1 MNNYIPGQRW
11 ISDAESRMGL
21 GTVLSSEERTVK
33 ISFPATG
40 EVRLYAKQA
49 APLTRIIFNI
59 GDEISTEDGLTIIV
73 DSIIDD
79 EGLIIYQGINEAGE
93 QLTISEDCLANT
105 VQLNR
110 PAERLFNGQTDSDKW
125 FQARFQT
132 INQQNRLAHNDLYG
146 LVGSRTSLIPHQLYI
161 ANEVAHR
168 HAPRVLLAD
177 EVGLG
182 KTIEAGMIIHHQIL
196 TERAQRILIV
206 VPESL
211 IHQWLVEMLRK
222 FNMTFSIFDA
232 DRCYALEEGNKES
245 DEEFNIFQT
254 EQLVICSIEFL
265 AEYEN
270 YYQQSLL
277 GEWDLLVVDEVH
289 HLYWSINEVSTE
301 YEIIEQLSHSTR
313 GVLLLTAT
321 PEQLGKESHYARLR
335 LLDPNRFPDF
345 KSFIEEEKNYEPIA
359 LAVED
364 LFSGEELSSNTLEIL
379 RGTLVDADARF
390 LDMIGNTE
398 FHSPVNIEAKKKVID
413 QLLDYHGTGRVL
425 FRNTRNTIK
434 GFPDRELVV
443 YPLPSSQEYLSLYD
457 DSPNKLIEEENIN
470 LLLCPEMLYQ
480 QDGHTNWG
488 EIDPRVNWLIDMLKV
503 LKEEKVLV
511 ICAHASSAIDISKL
525 LQKKEGLHVAA
536 FHEGLSLVERDRV
549 AAYFANEIDGSQVL
563 ICSEIG
569 SEGRNFQFAHHL
581 ILFDLPLNPDLLEQ
595 RIGRLDR
602 IGQRETIKIH
612 VPYIENTPLAVMFN
626 WYQEGLE
633 AFRVTC
639 PAGQAVFE
647 QIESELKADLIA
659 NKISDRLINKTSKIH
674 LQLNDAM
681 HKGRDRLL
689 EYGSCRPAI
698 AEALKSKA
706 IMDDNN
712 NTLPEYM
719 DLIFDCF
726 GINSEFH
733 TESSYILSPGERM
746 LLSFPGLTDEGMTIT
761 YSRETA
767 LIHED
772 MQYLSWEHPLV
783 SYAMD
788 MVMSSELGNATVCT
802 LKQEEINPGSLLMEA
817 LFVLEPIDKLDMQ
830 SSRYLPPTTIRI
842 MLDEQGN
849 RLNIESNMI
858 NENQS
863 RVASE
868 IIKEVIN
875 MKADVI
881 RTLLE
886 KSRNLAEEQAP
897 KLKQQAIER
906 TNDILQ
912 TEVDRLLHM
921 RIVNSNIR
929 LEEIEYFKNQ
939 LEITSELIAT
949 ASIRLDALRIII
961 TI

>member
-21 GTVLSSEERTVK
+21 GIVLSSEERTVK

-59 GDEISTEDGLTIIV
+59 GDEISTEEGLKIIV
-73 DSIIDD
+73 NSIIDD
-79 EGLIIYQGINEAGE
+79 EGLIIYQGINEVGE
-93 QLTISEDCLANT
+93 QLTISEDCLAHT

-110 PAERLFNGQTDSDKW
+110 PAERLFNGQIDSDKW

-132 INQQNRLAHNDLYG
+132 INHQNRLAHNNLYG

-182 KTIEAGMIIHHQIL
+182 KTIEAGMIIHHLIL

-232 DRCYALEEGNKES
+232 DRCYALDKGNKES
-245 DEEFNIFQT
+245 NEAVNIFQS

-335 LLDPNRFPDF
+335 LLDPNRFLDF
-345 KSFIEEEKNYEPIA
+345 KSFVEEEKNYEPIA
-359 LAVED
+359 RAVED
-364 LFSGEELSSNTLEIL
+364 LFSGDELSSGTLEIL
-379 RGTLVDADARF
+379 GDTLADTGAK
-390 LDMIGNTE
+390 LLETIGNTE
-398 FHSPVNIEAKKKVID
+398 FHSQENIEAKKKVID

-434 GFPDRELVV
+434 GFPDRELIV
-443 YPLPSSQEYLSLYD
+443 YPLPSSQEYLSLYGE
-457 DSPNKLIEEENIN
+457 SPNKPIEEYDIE

-480 QDGHTNWG
+480 QKGKSNW
-488 EIDPRVNWLIDMLKV
+488 EKIDPRINWLIDKLKL
-503 LKEEKVLV
+503 LKEEKVLM
-511 ICAHASSAIDISKL
+511 ICAHANSAIDISKL
-525 LQKKEGLHVAA
+525 LRKKEGLHVAA
-536 FHEGLSLVERDRV
+536 FHEGLSLVERDRA
-549 AAYFANEIDGSQVL
+549 AAYFANEDEGSQVL

-602 IGQRETIKIH
+602 IGQRQTIKIH
-612 VPYIENTPLAVMFN
+612 VPYIENTPQAVMFN

-647 QIESELKADLIA
+647 QMENELKADLIA
-659 NKISDRLINKTSKIH
+659 NKITDGLINKTREIH
-674 LQLNDAM
+674 QQLNDAM

-706 IMDDNN
+706 ISEDNN

-733 TESSYILSPGERM
+733 SESSYILSPGERM
-746 LLSFPGLTDEGMTIT
+746 LSSFPGLTDEGMTIT

-802 LKQEEINPGSLLMEA
+802 LKQEQVNPGTLLMEA

-842 MLDEQGN
+842 ILDEQGN
-849 RLNIESNMI
+849 SLNIESSMI

-875 MKADVI
+875 MKSDAI

-897 KLKQQAIER
+897 KLKQQATER
-906 TNDILQ
+906 INDILQ

-921 RIVNSNIR
+921 RIVNPNIR

-939 LEITSELIAT
+939 LEITSKLIAT